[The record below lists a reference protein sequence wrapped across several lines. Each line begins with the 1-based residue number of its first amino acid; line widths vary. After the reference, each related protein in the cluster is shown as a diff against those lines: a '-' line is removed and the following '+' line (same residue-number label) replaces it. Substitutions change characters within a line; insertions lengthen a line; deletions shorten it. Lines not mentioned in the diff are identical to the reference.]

1 MNGSSPGV
9 TIAFSSDEDEEAGP
23 NVFVPSRERQ
33 IVGEKRDNKAKVSA
47 PPAVRHVSA
56 AIKTSAENRDCR
68 SGDDYGSE
76 EEQEKYYEY
85 QRPSKP
91 KRRSPK
97 RSVRT
102 DAVEERP
109 RNRKRTKAA
118 SSPDRGPPSPDP
130 TMARVKRKRRKYK
143 LSLGKDRRK
152 QSAITKWMVFD
163 KKKRRPVSKRQGGN
177 A

>member
-1 MNGSSPGV
+1 MMSLLSCFFFFDDFTVSVRKNLNLNYREGGWIQREIRASGASRGKSIMNGSSPGV

-33 IVGEKRDNKAKVSA
+33 IVGEKRDNKPKVSA

-85 QRPSKP
+85 QIICFLM
-91 KRRSPK
+91 
-97 RSVRT
+97 
-102 DAVEERP
+102 
-109 RNRKRTKAA
+109 
-118 SSPDRGPPSPDP
+118 P
-130 TMARVKRKRRKYK
+130 T
-143 LSLGKDRRK
+143 S
-152 QSAITKWMVFD
+152 
-163 KKKRRPVSKRQGGN
+163 
-177 A
+177 